1 MNNSVWLPL
10 IFELPHSSKSAS
22 PNHRAGP
29 AEGGAGEQRSSK
41 TDLHVN
47 IMPRRII
54 QKVTALTDPN
64 RILVTGG
71 YGCIGVQTV
80 KWILANTSA
89 TVVVGSRDVT
99 QRRTERFFHDDDT
112 ARLKCVSLDV
122 RKQRQLEDVLTA
134 NEITHVIHLAAFQTP
149 DCNEHR
155 DMGLQINVA
164 GTQNLIEAMKACGPL
179 VQRFV
184 FASSIAVYG
193 PRSSYPGNRV
203 SMLAEPAPVNVYG
216 AWKLAGEHISRLF
229 CDETSIPTVSLR
241 PGVLFGPGR
250 DAGLT
255 STPTTAMKYVAL
267 GQPYEIPFCSRQ
279 DYLYAPDVGAAFAL
293 AAVAPYDGYGVFTL
307 PSHTVDTAEI
317 VATLRQ
323 AASETEL
330 GENFGITA
338 GTEEV
343 PFICDLEYEPF
354 LQAFPDTPHTQ
365 LAAAIQES
373 LEEFKIQHE
382 RGWL

>member
-1 MNNSVWLPL
+1 MT
-10 IFELPHSSKSAS
+10 E
-22 PNHRAGP
+22 P
-29 AEGGAGEQRSSK
+29 A
-41 TDLHVN
+41 
-47 IMPRRII
+47 
-54 QKVTALTDPN
+54 

-89 TVVVGSRDVT
+89 MVVVGSRDVSE
-99 QRRTERFFHDDDT
+99 QRTERFFHDDDGT
-112 ARLKCVSLDV
+112 RLKCIALDV
-122 RKQRQLEDVLTA
+122 REQSQLEEVLNA
-134 NEITHVIHLAAFQTP
+134 NAISHVIHLAAFQTP
-149 DCNEHR
+149 DCNDHR

-164 GTQNLIEAMKACGPL
+164 GTQNLIEAMKSCDSS

-193 PRSSYPGNRV
+193 PRSSYPGSHV
-203 SMLAEPAPVNVYG
+203 PMLAEPAPVNVYG

-229 CDETSIPTVSLR
+229 CNETNIPTVSLR
-241 PGVLFGPGR
+241 PGVLFGLGR

-255 STPTTAMKYVAL
+255 STPTTAMKHVAL
-267 GQPYEIPFCSRQ
+267 EQPYEIPFSSRQ

-293 AAVAPYDGYGVFTL
+293 AAIAPFSGYGVFTL

-317 VATLRQ
+317 VATMRQ
-323 AASETEL
+323 AASLAGL
-330 GENFGITA
+330 GENFAVTA

-343 PFICDLEYEPF
+343 PFICDLEYKPF
-354 LQAFPDTPHTQ
+354 VQAFADAPHTP

-373 LEEFKIQHE
+373 LEAFKVQ
-382 RGWL
+382 RQLGWLK